1 MALAGPSKAAP
12 PSQLRDPLTLRA
24 LHSWSSSPLT
34 ATLCSCIEARD
45 LLSNILCAR
54 EATPLCLHL
63 GQRPTKFVNVV
74 GMCVGC
80 ETREGWTR
88 LWVDDGT
95 AVLPLHHYHSL
106 VIDAEAAAEQV
117 NKEPDQI
124 RTIHTKLDKD
134 KGKKHAH
141 DASTGDMHE
150 EDPGMLRSAPKQDW
164 TGVPPEYWP
173 REPPKPPSGSKT
185 AGNPDA
191 AERERTGAAAAS
203 RAYVDVGHVIRVCGR
218 VKRFPWGIGLEVG
231 KRRWGNGG
239 GGFVEIV
246 VDPNAEARHVLATMA
261 ARETYRKPFVIP
273 QEVSRNAE
281 RLSQAARRPHSII
294 RRSLAPFGEQA
305 LSHKTWGALAR
316 DLTPPPQ
323 WGARRHQVTYL
334 EAAPPRF
341 NPSRV
346 QMSAKGK
353 VREGNSILSP
363 VRRSLRSSKNAL
375 DIREERRP
383 RRSPQGGRRRSID
396 DMDDVD
402 TARSM
407 KEAGVGERSRPKL
420 LCGNGSV
427 LKPEKLISAM
437 STTSTSS
444 RQGNR
449 HLKHHS
455 ALPDSKINEGLF
467 RLHVEMWITK
477 RAASG
482 SSRESP
488 FTSCDLQQVAELR
501 DLAFR
506 LVRILLR
513 RRLRNKYGKTS
524 TDAARLD
531 TECALSSEE
540 LENKV
545 RRLFDWTITQMQEER
560 SIVAIE
566 NRGPERVQQWKSAK
580 H

>member
-34 ATLCSCIEARD
+34 AILCSCIEARD
-45 LLSNILCAR
+45 LLSNVLCEQ

-80 ETREGWTR
+80 ETREGWTK

-95 AVLPLHHYHSL
+95 AVLPLLHYHSL
-106 VIDAEAAAEQV
+106 VIDAEVAAEQV
-117 NKEPDQI
+117 EEPGQ
-124 RTIHTKLDKD
+124 TCTVHTKPDE
-134 KGKKHAH
+134 GKKRAR
-141 DASTGDMHE
+141 DASIGDIHKE
-150 EDPGMLRSAPKQDW
+150 HLGLLRNAPKQDW
-164 TGVPPEYWP
+164 AGVPPEYWP

-191 AERERTGAAAAS
+191 AERERTGAAAAA

-239 GGFVEIV
+239 GGGFVEIV
-246 VDPNAEARHVLATMA
+246 VDPNAEARHVLATMT

-281 RLSQAARRPHSII
+281 RLSQATRRPHSII
-294 RRSLAPFGEQA
+294 RRSLAPFGEHA
-305 LSHKTWGALAR
+305 SSHKTRDALAR

-323 WGARRHQVTYL
+323 WGARRHQVAFL

-346 QMSAKGK
+346 QTSAKGK
-353 VREGNSILSP
+353 VREGNSICSP
-363 VRRSLRSSKNAL
+363 LRRSLRSPKNAL
-375 DIREERRP
+375 DIREEPRP
-383 RRSPQGGRRRSID
+383 RRSPQAGRRRLID
-396 DMDDVD
+396 DMDDVH
-402 TARSM
+402 TIRPM
-407 KEAGVGERSRPKL
+407 KEAGVGGRTRPKI

-427 LKPEKLISAM
+427 LRPETLISAV
-437 STTSTSS
+437 STSSTSS
-444 RQGNR
+444 RRGNR

-482 SSRESP
+482 SSPESP
-488 FTSCDLQQVAELR
+488 FTSSDLQQVAELR

-513 RRLRNKYGKTS
+513 RRLRNRCGKTS
-524 TDAARLD
+524 ADADRLD

-545 RRLFDWTITQMQEER
+545 RRLFDWTLTQMQEER

-566 NRGPERVQQWKSAK
+566 DRGPERVQQWKMAK